1 MSIRKKILLMIAIAV
16 FGLILVLY
24 SISETLLLSSYN
36 DLEERN
42 AVQNIERIKLA
53 LSSDI
58 DELSSTN
65 TDWAHWNDTYKFIKD
80 GNKEYIDANLNSD
93 SFNYLKIN
101 FMLFLDSNGGIV
113 LTKAVND
120 RSEVL
125 SPPDDLVSHLLA
137 DRKLLCLSETN
148 QFNGIVALPEGN
160 FIISSEPILTNL
172 GKGPARGTLIMGR
185 YLDSE
190 IEKLSKMI
198 QLPIV
203 AKGINETNMSSDFI
217 AAKSSLSEDEATLIK
232 SLSKETIAIYAL
244 LRGVSGEPS
253 IILRLEMPRDIY
265 RQGESTIFYF
275 LLFILLSGITFAIVI
290 LVLLDKTLLSRLAN
304 LGLSVNN
311 IGLTGDLS
319 MRVPAAGSDE
329 LSRLADDINIMLTR
343 LAQSEGKLLKSEQR
357 YRAIVE
363 DQTELICRF
372 LPQGVITFV
381 NDAFCR
387 YFNWTREEL
396 TDQAFSMTISKDG
409 GEAIEK
415 EIRALSI
422 ENPICSF
429 QNSYDTDEGVL
440 WQHWTLR
447 ALFNDFVFPLEY
459 QAVGQ
464 DVTERKRAEE
474 ELKNARDNLE
484 TRVKERT
491 AELEFQNVQMEQFI
505 YTVSHELRSP
515 LITIQGFIGLLINDY
530 EKGDEEKT
538 KTDLKSIVDAVTRMD
553 QLLSETLE
561 LSQIGRV
568 ANPAE
573 NVPFDEIAKESLLRI
588 SDRIKGSSVEI
599 IVAKNMPYVNVD
611 RMRIVEALTN
621 LIENSIKYIGQT
633 KDPKIEIGYKGSA
646 KEPVFFVHDNGM
658 GIDPRQQSKVFEL
671 FYKVD
676 KNSEGTGVGLTMVK
690 RIIEV
695 HGGQIWIES
704 QLGRGTT
711 VCFTLPLGE
720 SKENE

>member
-1 MSIRKKILLMIAIAV
+1 M
-16 FGLILVLY
+16 
-24 SISETLLLSSYN
+24 
-36 DLEERN
+36 
-42 AVQNIERIKLA
+42 
-53 LSSDI
+53 
-58 DELSSTN
+58 
-65 TDWAHWNDTYKFIKD
+65 
-80 GNKEYIDANLNSD
+80 
-93 SFNYLKIN
+93 
-101 FMLFLDSNGGIV
+101 
-113 LTKAVND
+113 
-120 RSEVL
+120 
-125 SPPDDLVSHLLA
+125 
-137 DRKLLCLSETN
+137 
-148 QFNGIVALPEGN
+148 
-160 FIISSEPILTNL
+160 
-172 GKGPARGTLIMGR
+172 
-185 YLDSE
+185 
-190 IEKLSKMI
+190 
-198 QLPIV
+198 
-203 AKGINETNMSSDFI
+203 
-217 AAKSSLSEDEATLIK
+217 
-232 SLSKETIAIYAL
+232 
-244 LRGVSGEPS
+244 
-253 IILRLEMPRDIY
+253 
-265 RQGESTIFYF
+265 
-275 LLFILLSGITFAIVI
+275 
-290 LVLLDKTLLSRLAN
+290 
-304 LGLSVNN
+304 
-311 IGLTGDLS
+311 
-319 MRVPAAGSDE
+319 
-329 LSRLADDINIMLTR
+329 
-343 LAQSEGKLLKSEQR
+343 
-357 YRAIVE
+357 
-363 DQTELICRF
+363 
-372 LPQGVITFV
+372 ITFV

-387 YFNWTREEL
+387 YFNWTRQEL
-396 TDQAFSMTISKDG
+396 TDQAFSRTISKDG
-409 GEAIEK
+409 WEAIEK

-447 ALFNDFVFPLEY
+447 ALFNDSVFPLEY

-464 DVTERKRAEE
+464 DITERKRAEE

-491 AELEFQNVQMEQFI
+491 AELEFQNAQMEQFI

-515 LITIQGFIGLLINDY
+515 LITIQGFIGLLMNDY

-538 KTDLKSIVDAVTRMD
+538 KTDLKSIADAVTRMD
-553 QLLSETLE
+553 LLLSETLE